1 MVEWEKESFLEDRM
15 YLSKVVGFQLWM
27 QREME
32 NRVNK
37 LPSLGY
43 DEVAEIKVAVTTM
56 AFKNGEIIDLLRKRG

>member
-1 MVEWEKESFLEDRM
+1 
-15 YLSKVVGFQLWM
+15 
-27 QREME
+27 ME

-43 DEVAEIKVAVTTM
+43 DEVSEIKVAVTTM